1 MTKKI
6 RLKEIAKAVGCS
18 QATVSHA
25 FNDPKLVNRQT
36 RQEIL
41 RVSEELGYS
50 RKRYFK
56 QKKKIIGITARS
68 FSAIFGPYY
77 KEVTEAVLAKAKEE
91 GVNVIIESFEENEDS
106 LPTMFA
112 KKMLDGVLVYWDL
125 PQEHILKIKETGLPL
140 VICGYP
146 LPGFEVNTVLS
157 DGRSGMY
164 EIAKHLIELGHKRF
178 GYITGGPVLNP
189 ITSDRMDGFRYGL
202 TEAKLRL
209 DDDQVVVADF
219 GNWELAAA
227 AVDQLMAVTNPP
239 TAIICEN
246 DALAFVACRRLQ
258 EKGYKVPKDVSVTGF
273 DNTPYIPG
281 MDWEKPH
288 LTTVNVDLAELGAL
302 ATTVLFDLIEE
313 QSRVACRHTLPV
325 KLVIGKTTGRAK

>member
-41 RVSEELGYS
+41 RASEELGYS
-50 RKRYFK
+50 RRRYFK
-56 QKKKIIGITARS
+56 QRKKIIGITARS
-68 FSAIFGPYY
+68 LAAIFGPYY
-77 KEVTEAVLAKAKEE
+77 KEVTEAVLSKAKEQ
-91 GVNVIIESFEENEDS
+91 GVNVIIEPFAENEEI
-106 LPTMFA
+106 LPHMFA
-112 KKMLDGVLVYWDL
+112 KKVLDGVLVYWDL
-125 PQEHILKIKETGLPL
+125 PQDHILKIKETGLPM

-146 LPGFEVNTVLS
+146 LPGFEVHTVLS

-178 GYITGGPVLNP
+178 GYITGGPILNP

-202 TEAKLRL
+202 TEAKLQL
-209 DDDQVVVADF
+209 NDDQVAIGDF
-219 GNWELAAA
+219 GKWESAAA
-227 AVDQLMAVTNPP
+227 AVDQLMDGSNPP
-239 TAIICEN
+239 TAIVCEN
-246 DALAFVACRRLQ
+246 DPLAFVACRRLQ
-258 EKGYKVPKDVSVTGF
+258 EKGYKIPRDVSVTGF
-273 DNTPYIPG
+273 DNTPFIPG

-288 LTTVNVDLAELGAL
+288 LTTVNVDLAELGGL

-325 KLVIGKTTGRAK
+325 KLVIGKTTAKAK